1 MKPRLLTFRV
11 LMGLVSGVQDQ
22 VRDRAVSDIVREC
35 NERLD
40 IVIINITIIKKEFHD
55 RIVSSYRAGELFY

>member
-22 VRDRAVSDIVREC
+22 VRDRA
-35 NERLD
+35 L
-40 IVIINITIIKKEFHD
+40 
-55 RIVSSYRAGELFY
+55 AGLSTW